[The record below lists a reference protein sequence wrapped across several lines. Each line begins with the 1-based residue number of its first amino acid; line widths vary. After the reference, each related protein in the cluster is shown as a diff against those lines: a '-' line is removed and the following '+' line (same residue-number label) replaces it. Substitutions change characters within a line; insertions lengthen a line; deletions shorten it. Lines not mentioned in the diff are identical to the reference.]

1 MDEEVST
8 DKAVVIAEPKSALEL
23 GLDGEAMTFCFK
35 EEKMDLELNYV
46 LKRIKALQEIVVN
59 R

>member
-8 DKAVVIAEPKSALEL
+8 DKAVVIAEPKAALEL
-23 GLDGEAMTFCFK
+23 GLDGEAVIFCFK
-35 EEKMDLELNYV
+35 EKMDLELNYV

-59 R
+59 S